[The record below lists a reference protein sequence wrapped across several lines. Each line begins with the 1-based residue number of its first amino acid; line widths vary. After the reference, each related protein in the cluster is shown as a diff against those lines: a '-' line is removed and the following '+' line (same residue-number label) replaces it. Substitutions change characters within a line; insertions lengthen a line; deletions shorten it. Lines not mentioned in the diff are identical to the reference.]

1 MIHVPY
7 GGNRL
12 EVLSRKY
19 FRLKQ
24 RLIFAPGTV
33 SKWYQKK
40 RRAILPRLVAVLS
53 LQHTALFP
61 PRHRRHDGCGC
72 ARSARRPADGRLA
85 QRCAP
90 RRWRQRQARSGRAG
104 GSDHAGRCR
113 CASRPRSPG
122 ARQCHFAIVDGLVV
136 IHDRPGFGGEHE
148 GAFQGRGSDHQ
159 RVDRG
164 ANA

>member
-1 MIHVPY
+1 MTGINMIHVPY

-85 QRCAP
+85 QRCATSLAAAASPERPSRRVRP
-90 RRWRQRQARSGRAG
+90 RRTMSLRVPPSLAWCTPMPLCHRRRARRN
-104 GSDHAGRCR
+104 
-113 CASRPRSPG
+113 PRS
-122 ARQCHFAIVDGLVV
+122 ARLRRRTRGRLSGSRK
-136 IHDRPGFGGEHE
+136 RPS
-148 GAFQGRGSDHQ
+148 AR
-159 RVDRG
+159 
-164 ANA
+164 